1 MFKKLVASL
10 LSGVVVFPFLVEP
23 ASAHKKYSQ
32 VQTCYK
38 NKYVETYH
46 PGTRQN
52 PGYVTSSEK
61 VVERSCPKNFHFH
74 GAKSHKHQKGRI
86 AHDHHVHSSPVNDA
100 KPVVIVP
107 GNDDDNSC
115 LEGTLAGGVL
125 GGALGGV
132 LAKKDNWIWSI
143 PTGVVGGA
151 IVGCQIDGG

>member
-1 MFKKLVASL
+1 M
-10 LSGVVVFPFLVEP
+10 
-23 ASAHKKYSQ
+23 
-32 VQTCYK
+32 
-38 NKYVETYH
+38 
-46 PGTRQN
+46 
-52 PGYVTSSEK
+52 TSSEK

-125 GGALGGV
+125 GVHWVAYSPKKTTGFGRFLLV
-132 LAKKDNWIWSI
+132 LS
-143 PTGVVGGA
+143 VVRLLVVRSMA
-151 IVGCQIDGG
+151 VDCLSKISLLLNK

>member
-1 MFKKLVASL
+1 M
-10 LSGVVVFPFLVEP
+10 
-23 ASAHKKYSQ
+23 
-32 VQTCYK
+32 
-38 NKYVETYH
+38 
-46 PGTRQN
+46 
-52 PGYVTSSEK
+52 
-61 VVERSCPKNFHFH
+61 
-74 GAKSHKHQKGRI
+74 
-86 AHDHHVHSSPVNDA
+86 NDA

-132 LAKKDNWIWSI
+132 LAKDNWIWSI